1 MLYGE
6 RSCEIGTPTQLP
18 CGTVGR
24 VASRIDCNQGP
35 SRGLLHDCEISA
47 DGSVA
52 SLIIFQ
58 TLCLLDCST
67 VCLAN
72 SEIELFIYIKTRTK
86 CLIIYSSF
94 LLLTFG
100 IEIDLNLT
108 NILMK
113 TGSSPENKIYSDS
126 HLTPHTAY

>member
-1 MLYGE
+1 MDH
-6 RSCEIGTPTQLP
+6 S
-18 CGTVGR
+18 
-24 VASRIDCNQGP
+24 
-35 SRGLLHDCEISA
+35 DCEISA

-52 SLIIFQ
+52 ALFIFQ
-58 TLCLLDCST
+58 TLFRLGCST

-126 HLTPHTAY
+126 HLAPHAAY

>member
-1 MLYGE
+1 MDTKTITIWDG
-6 RSCEIGTPTQLP
+6 GT
-18 CGTVGR
+18 GSFEVDG
-24 VASRIDCNQGP
+24 NQRP

-94 LLLTFG
+94 LLRTF
-100 IEIDLNLT
+100 IWD
-108 NILMK
+108 
-113 TGSSPENKIYSDS
+113 
-126 HLTPHTAY
+126 